1 MPWDHEL
8 RDGCDCCEADGVG
21 SYVSPLFLGVVVWSI
36 CHLNLLSLNMRV
48 SQETVNG

>member
-8 RDGCDCCEADGVG
+8 REGCDCCEADGVG
-21 SYVSPLFLGVVVWSI
+21 SYVNPLFLGVVVRFI